1 VSVKHYSEGSN
12 PSGGTWKNAQNVIL
26 KVWVTILFAMMMEK
40 LLKQVVNAENA
51 GILNA

>member
-1 VSVKHYSEGSN
+1 
-12 PSGGTWKNAQNVIL
+12 
-26 KVWVTILFAMMMEK
+26 VTILFAMMMEK